1 MYYPLHTHTALGS
14 IGDATLKIE
23 EYVQR
28 AVDLGLDKIA
38 ITDHGSLSA
47 VFTFIEECVK
57 KDIRPIVGME
67 AYEVP
72 DANVKDAR
80 KYNHLILLAKTEEGF
95 HNLLKIHND
104 AQTRGFYYKPRTDI
118 RALERWG
125 TGILATSACVAG
137 SIPQAILTGDIQTA
151 ETLAKNY
158 KAIFDNFFFEI
169 QPGTFSD
176 QLLVNDAL
184 VSLSQTLDISLV
196 ATNDIHYLRPED
208 YRVHDYHVKLSRK
221 KDKEDFSDAL
231 VYADTCY
238 WFMSESDIFSAFQR
252 TDILTDEVIR
262 GAINNTAIIAEAC
275 SSVTDFSVRMPQ
287 TGFKNEQQE
296 LFQRC
301 YQKLNDIIQDKTLP
315 QVYVDRLE
323 YELSVI
329 SQKGFCGY
337 FLIVQDFIQWART
350 HGISIGP
357 GRGSAAG
364 SLVTYLL
371 GISAADPIKHG
382 LLFERFMDPQREAIP
397 DIDIDTATTGRDIL
411 LQHLLD
417 TYGKNNCAQISA
429 IHIRKAKAAIK
440 DAARILNLPVDL
452 ANDIT
457 KLIPTVAYDD
467 DGNKETDLDIQTSL
481 DMVSELRTY
490 QAGYPELFKL
500 AEGLEGLPSAMST
513 HAAGIVISPDP
524 LQPTLPLIKAKE
536 REDILV
542 TSLSLEDAEK
552 QLVKFDILALNTL
565 DILSK
570 TEKETGIRFD
580 YENDTYDDPKIWEV
594 INSKYTAGVFQISSP
609 TYKQR
614 MWRLRPQNIKELAN
628 CLALVRGPCISSKT
642 DEEYMLI
649 REGKQSVKKI
659 HPIYDKVTASTNG
672 ILIYQ
677 EQVMNLAV
685 GFGMDIS
692 TGYRI
697 VKAAAKKKQDELAA
711 YHDQFIELA
720 TLRNCSLKTA
730 EKIFDLIEKSSQ
742 YSFNYSHAVSY
753 SLLVYSSAW
762 LKYYYTLPFMKN
774 LLTDKYVN
782 NKTKEYAAIVKD
794 ALEIG
799 IQFLPPDINKS
810 SWEFTLEDGKIRV
823 GLCAIKGLGE
833 KAAKHFLERKRE
845 DIRSLDQ
852 LLEIVDKK
860 SFNKTKVLTSI
871 FAGLFDSLEIPRQD
885 LYKQYCQQY
894 LETQPEEEIKISKD
908 VVIKTNARAV
918 KGLQTKLLGAV
929 YF

>member
-1 MYYPLHTHTALGS
+1 MYYPLHVHTALGS

-80 KYNHLILLAKTEEGF
+80 EYNHLILLAKTEEGF

-137 SIPQAILTGDIQTA
+137 SIPQAILAGDIQTA

-158 KAIFDNFFFEI
+158 KAIFDDFFFEI

-176 QLLVNDAL
+176 QLVVNDAL
-184 VSLSQTLDISLV
+184 AYLSQTLDIPLV

-221 KDKEDFSDAL
+221 KDKEAFSDAL
-231 VYADTCY
+231 IYPDTCY
-238 WFMSESDIFSAFQR
+238 WFMSEADIFSAFQR
-252 TDILTDEVIR
+252 TDILTDEIIR
-262 GAINNTAIIAEAC
+262 SAIDNTAVIADIC
-275 SSVTDFSVRMPQ
+275 NIDTSFVIKMPH

-296 LFQRC
+296 LFHRC
-301 YQKLNDIIQDKTLP
+301 YQKLQDIIQDKALP
-315 QVYVDRLE
+315 QIYVDRLE

-371 GISAADPIKHG
+371 GISAADPIKYG

-411 LQHLLD
+411 LRHLLD
-417 TYGKNNCAQISA
+417 TYGQNNCAQISA
-429 IHIRKAKAAIK
+429 VHVRKAKAAIK

-457 KLIPTVAYDD
+457 KLIPTVVYDD
-467 DGNKETDLDIQTSL
+467 DGNKETDLDIQTSISTVKGL
-481 DMVSELRTY
+481 QTY
-490 QAGYPELFKL
+490 QTGYPELFEL
-500 AEGLEGLPSAMST
+500 AKGLEGLPSAMST
-513 HAAGIVISPDP
+513 HAAGVVISPDP
-524 LQPTLPLIKAKE
+524 LQPILPLIKAKE
-536 REDILV
+536 KEDILV
-542 TSLSLEDAEK
+542 TSLSLEDTEK

-570 TEKETGIRFD
+570 TEQETGIRFD
-580 YENDTYDDPKIWEV
+580 YEHDNYDDPKVWEV
-594 INSKYTAGVFQISSP
+594 INSKYTAGIFQISSP

-649 REGKQSVKKI
+649 REGKQRVKKI
-659 HPIYDKVTASTNG
+659 HPIYDRVTAATNG

-677 EQVMNLAV
+677 EQIMNLAV

-697 VKAAAKKKQDELAA
+697 VKASARKKADELSA
-711 YHDQFIELA
+711 YRNQFIELA

-742 YSFNYSHAVSY
+742 YS
-753 SLLVYSSAW
+753 
-762 LKYYYTLPFMKN
+762 
-774 LLTDKYVN
+774 LT
-782 NKTKEYAAIVKD
+782 
-794 ALEIG
+794 
-799 IQFLPPDINKS
+799 
-810 SWEFTLEDGKIRV
+810 
-823 GLCAIKGLGE
+823 E
-833 KAAKHFLERKRE
+833 K
-845 DIRSLDQ
+845 
-852 LLEIVDKK
+852 
-860 SFNKTKVLTSI
+860 
-871 FAGLFDSLEIPRQD
+871 
-885 LYKQYCQQY
+885 
-894 LETQPEEEIKISKD
+894 
-908 VVIKTNARAV
+908 
-918 KGLQTKLLGAV
+918 
-929 YF
+929 